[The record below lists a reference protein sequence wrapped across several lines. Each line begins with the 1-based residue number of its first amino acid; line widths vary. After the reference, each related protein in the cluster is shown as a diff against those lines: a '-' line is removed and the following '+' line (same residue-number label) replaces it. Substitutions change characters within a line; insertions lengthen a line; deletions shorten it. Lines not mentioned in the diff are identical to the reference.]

1 MPDTKKVS
9 VVVTGLVR
17 DPELF
22 SRSLDSLRSLAG
34 VGDIIL
40 STWDT
45 EARKNASLLA
55 EFQHKHD
62 LKIIAVPEPDKWS
75 GNLLSQMKSLYAG
88 LNPERT
94 FTLSPRRFDM
104 FLQKT

>member
-22 SRSLDSLRSLAG
+22 SRSLDSLKNLAG

-45 EARKNASLLA
+45 
-55 EFQHKHD
+55 
-62 LKIIAVPEPDKWS
+62 
-75 GNLLSQMKSLYAG
+75 
-88 LNPERT
+88 
-94 FTLSPRRFDM
+94 
-104 FLQKT
+104 